1 VSDPTRPRSAP
12 GWRLLAAFVFVAAGA
27 LFATSAHA
35 ARGTDL
41 RAGRRGR
48 LADLVQQEQRLVSER
63 AAAAA
68 RLQSEVASQTSLAG
82 GRSSRVADATRAG
95 DELAGAAGLLPVT
108 GPGLRVSLDDAPR
121 LARGEERPGNPT
133 PDDLVVHQ
141 QDVQAVVNGLW
152 AGGAEAMAIMGK
164 RVVATTSV
172 QCVGNTLFLQDEVY
186 SPPFVIEA
194 IGDPRRLRASL
205 DAEPGVDLFRE
216 AVAAWGLGYDVR
228 TSSALTFPAY
238 DGPLGLTHAAPRGP
252 S

>member
-1 VSDPTRPRSAP
+1 VSEPTRPRPAP
-12 GWRLLAAFVFVAAGA
+12 GWRLLAAVVFVAAGA

-48 LADLVQQEQRLVSER
+48 LADLVQEEQRLVSER

-68 RLQSEVASQTSLAG
+68 RLQAEVASQTTTAAR
-82 GRSSRVADATRAG
+82 RSTRVADAARAG
-95 DELAGAAGLLPVT
+95 DVLAGAAGVLPVT
-108 GPGLRVSLDDAPR
+108 GPGVRVSLDDAPR

-152 AGGAEAMAIMGK
+152 AGGAEAMTIMGK

-186 SPPFVIEA
+186 SPPFLIEA
-194 IGDPRRLRASL
+194 IGDPTRLRAAL
-205 DAEPGVDLFRE
+205 AAEPGVELFRQ

-228 TSSALTFPAY
+228 SHGALTFPAY
-238 DGPLGLTHAAPRGP
+238 DGPIGLTHATPRP

>member
-1 VSDPTRPRSAP
+1 VSEPTRPRPAP
-12 GWRLLAAFVFVAAGA
+12 GWRLLAAVVFVAAGA

-48 LADLVQQEQRLVSER
+48 LADLVQEEQRVVSAR
-63 AAAAA
+63 AAVAAS
-68 RLQSEVASQTSLAG
+68 LQSEVAGQTTIAG
-82 GRSSRVADATRAG
+82 RRSTRVAAATRVG
-95 DELAGAAGLLPVT
+95 DELAGPAGLLPVT
-108 GPGLRVSLDDAPR
+108 GPGLRVALDDAPR
-121 LARGEERPGNPT
+121 LARGEERAGNPT

-152 AGGAEAMAIMGK
+152 AGGAEAMTIMGK

-186 SPPFVIEA
+186 SPPFVVEA
-194 IGDPRRLRASL
+194 IGDPKRLRAAL
-205 DAEPGVDLFRE
+205 AAEPGVELFRQ
-216 AVAAWGLGYDVR
+216 AVRAWGLGYDVR
-228 TSSALTFPAY
+228 SRRLMTFPGY
-238 DGPLGLTHAAPRGP
+238 DGPIGLTHATPRRP